1 MCRLAS
7 GARDPAS
14 TPFDPHL
21 GRVAVLRDGL
31 APTHASG
38 TVFRSSLS
46 SAFAPGTA
54 IGPIS
59 LPSSAS
65 EHHPQVWL
73 MVESIFDSCAFGLK
87 NMGARQNIQI
97 RERWE
102 EEL

>member
-1 MCRLAS
+1 VSSSVGGLGS
-7 GARDPAS
+7 SAS

-21 GRVAVLRDGL
+21 GRVTVLRDGL
-31 APTHASG
+31 APTHASD

-59 LPSSAS
+59 LSSSAS
-65 EHHPQVWL
+65 EQNPQVRL